1 MIDWIT
7 KIVTAIFK
15 NERLAEY
22 KMLVEELR
30 LSRAEY
36 KTKYDEQAKRID
48 ILEDR
53 IREQGR
59 VIANVMK
66 MEEKCLHD
74 QVKLQQY
81 VHDLREYIIFKGGD
95 FKEFRK

>member
-1 MIDWIT
+1 MWLIDLIKT
-7 KIVTAIFK
+7 VFK

-36 KTKYDEQAKRID
+36 KAVAEAHQKRI
-48 ILEDR
+48 ISLEHR
-53 IREQGR
+53 AREQEKTIQ
-59 VIANVMK
+59 VVMK
-66 MEEKCLHD
+66 MEEKCLTD
-74 QVKLQQY
+74 QANLQQY

>member
-1 MIDWIT
+1 MWIIDLI
-7 KIVTAIFK
+7 KAVFK

-30 LSRAEY
+30 QSRTEY
-36 KTKYDEQAKRID
+36 KALADSNQKRI
-48 ILEDR
+48 ISLEHR
-53 IREQGR
+53 VREQEVMIR
-59 VIANVMK
+59 DVMK
-66 MEEKCLHD
+66 LEEKCLSD
-74 QVKLQQY
+74 QVILQQY